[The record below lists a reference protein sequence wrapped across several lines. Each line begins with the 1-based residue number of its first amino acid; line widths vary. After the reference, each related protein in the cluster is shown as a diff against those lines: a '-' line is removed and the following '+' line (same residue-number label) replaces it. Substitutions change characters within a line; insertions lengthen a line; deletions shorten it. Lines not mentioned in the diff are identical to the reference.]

1 MNCDTCK
8 ERLVAYLEGLLDDPQ
23 KQQVDDHLQACDACR
38 AELEGLRT
46 LQARLD
52 ANGKAVAQS
61 NVEDEVMSRIAR
73 EQNTRPKAAPQT
85 GTGLRIRRLIMK
97 SPMVKL
103 TAAAAVIAV
112 ALLVIVPFGGGT
124 VTFAEVIQ
132 PILSAHTVIVDTI
145 VGKDET
151 GPVIHDIVKGSMIR
165 RTASNMSNVMVLD
178 LDGGR
183 MLTFDPQTKGAAY
196 IDIEGPL
203 AEGTKSYLGLV
214 REIVTRL
221 EHTDA
226 PVKELG
232 RQEVDGRQAVG
243 FQVSEANM
251 TLTIWADPEKAVP
264 IRIEMLQGQS
274 FTILKNIE
282 FDVPVEDS
290 LVSMEVPP
298 GYALYEGQLDMSEFT
313 EEDFVETLRL
323 WAQHVREGEFPDSM
337 TLEDLMSAPIEIE
350 QLDLPAEETMQL
362 GTRLARG
369 YLFLNFLAHGS
380 GYEYRGKGAKL
391 GDREKAVFWYR
402 PEGSAT
408 YRVIYGDLRVED
420 VAAEDLPE

>member
-1 MNCDTCK
+1 MNCAECK
-8 ERLVAYLEGLLDDPQ
+8 DLLVEYLEGLLDEAQ
-23 KQQVDDHLQACDACR
+23 KQTIDEHVNECETCR
-38 AELEGLRT
+38 AELEGLAT
-46 LQARLD
+46 LQQRLLG
-52 ANGKAVAQS
+52 NGKALAQRDLE
-61 NVEDEVMSRIAR
+61 NEVMTRIFR
-73 EQNTRPKAAPQT
+73 EQNTRLKAATQA
-85 GTGLRIRRLIMK
+85 GVGLRIRRLIMK

-103 TAAAAVIAV
+103 TAAAAVIVV
-112 ALLVIVPFGGGT
+112 AFLVIIPFGGGT
-124 VTFAEVIQ
+124 VTFAAVIQ
-132 PILSAHTVIVDTI
+132 PILNARTVIVDTI
-145 VGKDET
+145 VGEDET

-165 RTASNMSNVMVLD
+165 RTASNMSNIMVLD

-251 TLTIWADPEKAVP
+251 TLTIWADPEKGVP
-264 IRIEMLQGQS
+264 IRIELLQGQS

-298 GYALYEGQLDMSEFT
+298 GYALYEGQLDMSDFT
-313 EEDFVETLRL
+313 EEDFTETLRL
-323 WAQHVREGEFPDSM
+323 WTQQRDGEFPDSM

-350 QLDLPAEETMQL
+350 QLDLPAEEIMQL
-362 GTRLARG
+362 GTRMARG
-369 YLFLNFLAHGS
+369 YLFLHFLAHGD
-380 GYEYRGKGAKL
+380 GYEYRGKGVKL
-391 GDREKAVFWYR
+391 GDAEKAVFWYR

-408 YRVIYGDLRVED
+408 YRVVYGDLRAED
-420 VAAEDLPE
+420 VAPEDLPE